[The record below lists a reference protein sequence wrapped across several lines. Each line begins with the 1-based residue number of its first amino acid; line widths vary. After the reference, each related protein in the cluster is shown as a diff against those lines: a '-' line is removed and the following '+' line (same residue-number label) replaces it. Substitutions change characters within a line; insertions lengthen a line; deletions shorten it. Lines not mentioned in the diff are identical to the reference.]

1 MKAPKTSVY
10 QSPDT
15 QIQRRLTV
23 WDAVVFLI
31 LFGIFISLSWGASQM
46 AAPYSLGK
54 PPEISL
60 HPAYLPGYAIN
71 SVLRMLI
78 ALLASLIFTF
88 TVAALAAKNKHAE
101 KFILPMLD
109 ILESVPILGYLSISI
124 LAFIQLFP
132 NSLLG
137 PQLAAIFVIF
147 TSQVWN
153 MTLSLYQSLKT
164 LPSDLKDTA
173 AVFQLNAWQKFWR
186 VEVPYAMPSLLW
198 NTMISMS
205 AGWFFVVAS
214 EAISVSNQ
222 EILLPGI
229 GSYISLA
236 IQEANLGA
244 VYYAIGA
251 MFLIILLY
259 DQLLFR
265 PLLAWMEH
273 FKAERDENPPLHSW
287 FYNWLVK
294 PHFFKGKGIVQYSM
308 SDAWLRLRGL
318 KLRGFE
324 LKGLKLTGLKL
335 TGLELRRFRSEKDPR
350 KNSSTDQPN
359 SRGKLSFFADF
370 SCESSS
376 SVSGILVFLWYVI
389 LWLSVVVASMLLF
402 QFITETI
409 SSAEILQVCYLGA
422 VTLFKIIILIV
433 IASFIWIPVGVWI
446 GLNPKIREFSQ
457 PIIQFLAAFP
467 INLIYPIAVT
477 LILYYNLNVEIWTT
491 PLMILGTQWYILFN
505 VIAGAATIPRD
516 LQLAVKNFGLSSWLK
531 WKRLI
536 LPVIF
541 PYYVT
546 GAMTAAAGCWN
557 VSIVSEVLAW
567 GDEKL
572 VATGLGSYIT
582 EHTAVGDFPRIVL
595 GIAVMC
601 CYVVLINRLLWQRL
615 YHLAT
620 SRFALE
626 S

>member
-1 MKAPKTSVY
+1 MKAPKTSLY
-10 QSPDT
+10 QNPEA
-15 QIQRRLTV
+15 QLQRRLTV

-31 LFGIFISLSWGASQM
+31 LLGIFISLSWGAGQM
-46 AAPYSLGK
+46 VAPYSLGK
-54 PPEISL
+54 SPEISL

-78 ALLASLIFTF
+78 ALLASLVFTF
-88 TVAALAAKNKHAE
+88 SVAALAAKNRHAE

-124 LAFIQLFP
+124 VAFIQLFP

-222 EILLPGI
+222 DILLPGI
-229 GSYISLA
+229 GSYISVA
-236 IQEANLGA
+236 IREANMTA
-244 VYYAIGA
+244 VYYAIA
-251 MFLIILLY
+251 VMFIVILIY

-265 PLLAWMEH
+265 PLLAWMER
-273 FKAERDENPPLHSW
+273 FKAERDESPPLHSW

-294 PHFFKGKGIVQYSM
+294 PHFFTGNNIFQYSI
-308 SDAWLRLRGL
+308 SDFWLRQRQRLKHQLKLSLSLKQRLRPRL
-318 KLRGFE
+318 KLR
-324 LKGLKLTGLKL
+324 T
-335 TGLELRRFRSEKDPR
+335 RAPEKDS
-350 KNSSTDQPN
+350 NS
-359 SRGKLSFFADF
+359 
-370 SCESSS
+370 E
-376 SVSGILVFLWYVI
+376 ILILLWYII
-389 LWLSVVVASMLLF
+389 LWLSVAFASILLF
-402 QFITETI
+402 QFITKTI
-409 SSAEILQVCYLGA
+409 HAAEIFQVCYLGA
-422 VTLFKIIILIV
+422 VTLLKIIILIV
-433 IASFIWIPVGVWI
+433 IASCVWIPVGVWI
-446 GLNPKIREFSQ
+446 GLNPKIREFAQ

-477 LILYYNLNVEIWTT
+477 LILFYNLNVEIWTT

-505 VIAGAATIPRD
+505 VIAGASTIPKD
-516 LQLAVKNFGLSSWLK
+516 LQLAVKNFGLNTGLK

-536 LPVIF
+536 LPIIF

-557 VSIVSEVLAW
+557 VSIVSEVLTW
-567 GDEKL
+567 GDKKL

-582 EHTAVGDFPRIVL
+582 EHTMAGDFPRIAL

-601 CYVVLINRLLWQRL
+601 GYVILINRLLWQRL

-620 SRFALE
+620 SRFGLE
-626 S
+626 